1 MKDKDFISWFLFFLM
16 TESISFYIST
26 LMFIYFVSLDIFYK
40 VVPWEIEDTSFK
52 TISWPRPMRI
62 MKCYNYLFY
71 YWLWLVYTMNATLCI
86 SWVFFS
92 PLTIICFGPWTFS
105 FFKFILACYVNIVL
119 NLIIYFSSCDALYS
133 QCQKKS
139 PHWINVGFCKIGLNF
154 INFKQLKQQRLTK
167 RQKTSLF
174 SFFVVHEAQKVHFI
188 PWLFLSF
195 SILVHVL

>member
-16 TESISFYIST
+16 IESISFYIST
-26 LMFIYFVSLDIFYK
+26 LMFIYFVSLDILYK
-40 VVPWEIEDTSFK
+40 VVPWEIKDTSFK

-62 MKCYNYLFY
+62 VKCYNYLFY
-71 YWLWLVYTMNATLCI
+71 YWLWLVYTKNATLCI

-92 PLTIICFGPWTFS
+92 PLAIICFGPWTFS
-105 FFKFILACYVNIVL
+105 FFKFILSCYVNIVL

-167 RQKTSLF
+167 RQNNIPFLF
-174 SFFVVHEAQKVHFI
+174 FCCS
-188 PWLFLSF
+188 
-195 SILVHVL
+195 

>member
-1 MKDKDFISWFLFFLM
+1 LISFFLM
-16 TESISFYIST
+16 IESISFYIST
-26 LMFIYFVSLDIFYK
+26 LMFIYFVSLDILYK

-62 MKCYNYLFY
+62 VKCYNYLFY
-71 YWLWLVYTMNATLCI
+71 YWLWLVYTKHATLCI

-92 PLTIICFGPWTFS
+92 PLAIICFGPWTFS

-167 RQKTSLF
+167 RQNNIPFLFFCCSWGTKSTFYSLT
-174 SFFVVHEAQKVHFI
+174 FFIFFNPSPCIIRV
-188 PWLFLSF
+188 
-195 SILVHVL
+195 